1 MWGTDDDPSPTCI
14 YMFFFITRLKC
25 VSFVLTLCLNQMA
38 ELNKLIR
45 ELKTIL
51 YGNNESEPAAE
62 ACAQLT
68 QEFFSENTFR
78 LLIICLPKLDLEVS
92 MEIIHSLI
100 FYFLS

>member
-1 MWGTDDDPSPTCI
+1 M
-14 YMFFFITRLKC
+14 
-25 VSFVLTLCLNQMA
+25 LTLCLNQMA